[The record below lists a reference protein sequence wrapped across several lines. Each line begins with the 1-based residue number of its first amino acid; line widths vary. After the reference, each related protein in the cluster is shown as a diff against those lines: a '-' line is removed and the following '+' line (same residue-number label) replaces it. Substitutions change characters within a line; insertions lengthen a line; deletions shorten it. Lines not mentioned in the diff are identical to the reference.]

1 MTIAFGQQSALRDLE
16 AIAREGDAL
25 EIINVAEPKEEDGF
39 LLVELSLSFEGGSPV
54 LGRHSIEAEG
64 TVLCSAS
71 F

>member
-39 LLVELSLSFEGGSPV
+39 LLAWISQIDPSGDWRSCDYYEYSDY
-54 LGRHSIEAEG
+54 
-64 TVLCSAS
+64 
-71 F
+71 